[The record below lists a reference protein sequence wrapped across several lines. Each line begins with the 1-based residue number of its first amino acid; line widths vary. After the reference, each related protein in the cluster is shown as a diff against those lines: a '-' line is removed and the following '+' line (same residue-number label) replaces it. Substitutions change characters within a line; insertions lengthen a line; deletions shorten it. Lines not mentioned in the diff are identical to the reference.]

1 MNRNYLDS
9 LYGKL
14 LSADN
19 TILRLE
25 ETKDWPK
32 GETGDRLYAV
42 NQTKIECVKIQREII
57 SEIIDLYLQTHN
69 GI

>member
-19 TILRLE
+19 TIERLE
-25 ETKDWPK
+25 KNKDWPE
-32 GETGDRLYAV
+32 GEVGDRLYHV
-42 NQTKIECVKIQREII
+42 NAAKIDCTKIQREII
-57 SEIIDLYLQTHN
+57 SDLVDLYIQTHS
-69 GI
+69 